1 MKRLVT
7 LILCVLLACAWGC
20 KKDDKGKGKT
30 EPKPDKPKVE
40 QPAPIA
46 DGDLAVPADF
56 DEEAEQQITAEN
68 YKAELDALEK
78 ELTTEP

>member
-7 LILCVLLACAWGC
+7 LILCLLLACAWGC
-20 KKDDKGKGKT
+20 NKDDKGKTK
-30 EPKPDKPKVE
+30 PKPDKPKVE

-56 DEEAEQQITAEN
+56 DEEAEKQITAEN
-68 YKAELDALEK
+68 YKAELDALDK
-78 ELTTEP
+78 ELSAEP